1 MKLEARLVTHPLY
14 LFLFFPCIILCSL
27 IPAYLDFTLKETV
40 SHSFCLGSVL
50 CSREPSANQILCTL
64 HRDFPGGSDG
74 KVSCLQCRRPGFN
87 SWVGKVLWR
96 RKWQPTPV
104 LLPGKSQGQ
113 RSVVGYIALFIV
125 CLPS

>member
-27 IPAYLDFTLKETV
+27 IRAYLDFTLKETV

-64 HRDFPGGSDG
+64 HRDFPVAQTVKCLAYNAGDLGSIPG
-74 KVSCLQCRRPGFN
+74 SGRSSGEGNGNPLQYSCLENPKDRGA
-87 SWVGKVLWR
+87 WWA
-96 RKWQPTPV
+96 T
-104 LLPGKSQGQ
+104 
-113 RSVVGYIALFIV
+113 
-125 CLPS
+125 